1 MIDKR
6 ILWWVGGGAVAASI
20 VIAVTVNV
28 VINNNTAGHKHLSC
42 IELQQAIDDIGRPG
56 FDLLPERIVDSA
68 RKQDGNCNVI
78 GKDWLIVNGRLQRQ
92 MSGTKWQ
99 QITDDGSTT
108 VIGDERS
115 ILDDFK

>member
-1 MIDKR
+1 MIDKK

-20 VIAVTVNV
+20 IVAVTVNV

-68 RKQDGNCNVI
+68 RNQEDNCNVI

-92 MSGTKWQ
+92 MPGTKWEQ
-99 QITDDGSTT
+99 LTGGATT
-108 VIGDERS
+108 VIGNERS